1 MTGAELHTLTGAY
14 AVHALSGRELE
25 EFERHLAVCEACAQE
40 VRELRETAGRLAVAT
55 SLTPSPLMKDEVM
68 RRIATVRQEPPR
80 VPSHDGRDDRRA
92 QDRRAQEDR
101 SRDGRSHEGRSRES
115 HAASRRR
122 GDRRVRVL
130 GFALAACLAGAAALG
145 GAAVWQYRQAS
156 DARDSASRAER
167 RVTEVEEVSRVL
179 AAPDARTRGGKLK
192 DGATGSV
199 VVSRGLDR
207 AVFLASG
214 LPEPPSGRVYQL
226 WFSDGGTMRSAGL
239 LHTSD
244 GGAATLLRGP
254 VGGSS
259 AMGLTVEPAGGSK
272 APTTDPVAL
281 MTFPSG

>member
-1 MTGAELHTLTGAY
+1 MTRADLHTLTGAY

-80 VPSHDGRDDRRA
+80 VAAHDGRDDRRSH
-92 QDRRAQEDR
+92 QDGSGA
-101 SRDGRSHEGRSRES
+101 RES
-115 HAASRRR
+115 HAGPRRR
-122 GDRRVRVL
+122 GGRRAL
-130 GFALAACLAGAAALG
+130 GLALAACLAAATALG

-156 DARDSASRAER
+156 DARDTAGRAER
-167 RVTEVEEVSRVL
+167 RVVEVEALARVL
-179 AAPDARTRGGKLK
+179 AAPDARTRTGSFK
-192 DGATGSV
+192 DGATGAV

-207 AVFLASG
+207 AAFLASG
-214 LPEPPSGRVYQL
+214 LPEPPAGRVYQL
-226 WFSDGGTMRSAGL
+226 WFSDNGTMRPAGL
-239 LHTSD
+239 LHTS
-244 GGAATLLRGP
+244 GGGTATLLHGP
-254 VGGSS
+254 VGQAS